1 MLDMEIFGAK
11 LREHRKNLG
20 LTQEETAKRVGV
32 SAQAVSKWESGECL
46 PDCFNLKALGELYGI
61 SLDILLET
69 ERCDDIDSVAAKIE
83 QIADEYLWAHQY
95 RDAPNAH
102 RELGSDIWKL
112 WKGIYFIET
121 GNRERQREDYAAG
134 NLRVCSDYGLKIWD
148 DDGVACVIRTDLREK
163 LGSVGD
169 REYRLLSELSSPD
182 GLRLI
187 SRLDTVKP
195 VTKETLSEESGIGL
209 GRLNELLLSFIES
222 DIVEYVNP
230 AGYKLCGHF
239 GIAAYMVLAA
249 AFILSKKKYTLSE
262 YLPGF

>member
-11 LREHRKNLG
+11 LREHRKNLR
-20 LTQEETAKRVGV
+20 LTQEDVASRVGV

-46 PDCFNLKALGELYGI
+46 PDCFNLKALGKLYGI
-61 SLDILLET
+61 SLDILLDT
-69 ERCDDIDSVAAKIE
+69 EQSDDINSVAAKIE

-102 RELGSDIWKL
+102 RELGSDLWKL

-148 DDGVACVIRTDLREK
+148 DDGVACVVCSDLKEK
-163 LGSVGD
+163 LGNMG
-169 REYRLLSELSSPD
+169 EHECMLLSELASPD
-182 GLRLI
+182 GLKLI
-187 SRLDTVKP
+187 SLLDTVKT
-195 VTKETLSEESGIGL
+195 VTKDYLISESGIER
-209 GRLNELLLSFIES
+209 GRLNELLLTFVENN
-222 DIVEYVNP
+222 IVEYVNP
-230 AGYKLCGHF
+230 SGYKICGHF

-249 AFILSKKKYTLSE
+249 AFILTKRKYTLSE
-262 YLPGF
+262 YFPN